1 MPHNRPVVNRSARR
15 HLLPLLAAL
24 LAACSDGGTDQAAA
38 PAPAPAAPAATADAC
53 DLLSPE
59 DAEKVVGGIV
69 DEPRGGAPV
78 SSDTIRVTDCTWME
92 MTSGRTVTIVL
103 RHSDNPDNS
112 PEAIAGVRN
121 ELASIGP
128 VSDVEGLADKAFW
141 GGDQL
146 HAFRGG
152 RDYLTVSVAGFP
164 DDEAASAARQAAEI
178 AFGHL

>member
-1 MPHNRPVVNRSARR
+1 M
-15 HLLPLLAAL
+15 AAL

-38 PAPAPAAPAATADAC
+38 PVPAAPAATADAC

-59 DAEKVVGGIV
+59 DAGKIVGGIV

-78 SSDTIRVTDCTWME
+78 SSDTVRLTDCTWME

-112 PEAIAGVRN
+112 PEAIAGVRS
-121 ELASIGP
+121 EMASVGP
-128 VSDVEGLADKAFW
+128 VSDVEGLAGKAFW
-141 GGDQL
+141 GGHQL

-152 RDYLTVSVAGFP
+152 RDYLKVSVAGFP
-164 DDEAASAARQAAEI
+164 DDEAASAARKAAEI
-178 AFGHL
+178 AFGRL